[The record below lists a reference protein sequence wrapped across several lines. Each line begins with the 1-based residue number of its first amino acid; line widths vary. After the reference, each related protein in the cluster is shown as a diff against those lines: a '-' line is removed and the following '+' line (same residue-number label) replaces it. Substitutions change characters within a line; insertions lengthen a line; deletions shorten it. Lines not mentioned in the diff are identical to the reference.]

1 MAIEV
6 EKSNLSINQ
15 IVADKNENVMI
26 EGDCI
31 VPDVKPDIL
40 EIIGTSGIINVYK
53 REVSDGK
60 VRIDGCIQAYIMYMA
75 NDENGRSVRSINHT
89 LDFSQVISV
98 ENVTSEMNDLGEVT
112 LQSLN
117 CKIINERK
125 ISLKASVNFGVKIF
139 TNSNVEF
146 VNNVNLNDIQK
157 LENTLSVNSVL
168 GIGRTKTNINE
179 NVTIDNTNNLAEIL
193 RVTTKTMNMD
203 TKISYNKILTKADL
217 NLKIMYL
224 SEDGR
229 INVTNSTFPVMG
241 FIDMQD
247 VAEDNICVPSIEIK
261 NMLLRPNGSQ
271 DHSISVDIEMEISA
285 IVYQNREIN
294 VIQDLYSPST
304 NLDFIQKNVQTI
316 QNKSIFRGTHTI
328 NQRELLDIGDEK
340 VYDID
345 INVIQTDTRV
355 MDGTIEISG
364 NVEFVFI
371 HSTNSMTGIGSK
383 KLDIPFSYRMQTQ
396 SVNMNTSLQ
405 LSYDITNENFN
416 IMPGGEVDLK
426 VDIEFIANTTN
437 IVNLNLIENV
447 TENQNQGNE
456 NFNMVIYFTKQ
467 NDDLWK
473 IAKTFR
479 STKQTIMQTNNLQ
492 DEKIAPGTQ
501 LFITKC
507 TN

>member
-217 NLKIMYL
+217 NLKIM
-224 SEDGR
+224 
-229 INVTNSTFPVMG
+229 
-241 FIDMQD
+241 
-247 VAEDNICVPSIEIK
+247 
-261 NMLLRPNGSQ
+261 
-271 DHSISVDIEMEISA
+271 
-285 IVYQNREIN
+285 
-294 VIQDLYSPST
+294 
-304 NLDFIQKNVQTI
+304 
-316 QNKSIFRGTHTI
+316 
-328 NQRELLDIGDEK
+328 
-340 VYDID
+340 
-345 INVIQTDTRV
+345 
-355 MDGTIEISG
+355 
-364 NVEFVFI
+364 
-371 HSTNSMTGIGSK
+371 
-383 KLDIPFSYRMQTQ
+383 
-396 SVNMNTSLQ
+396 
-405 LSYDITNENFN
+405 
-416 IMPGGEVDLK
+416 
-426 VDIEFIANTTN
+426 
-437 IVNLNLIENV
+437 
-447 TENQNQGNE
+447 
-456 NFNMVIYFTKQ
+456 
-467 NDDLWK
+467 
-473 IAKTFR
+473 
-479 STKQTIMQTNNLQ
+479 
-492 DEKIAPGTQ
+492 
-501 LFITKC
+501 
-507 TN
+507 